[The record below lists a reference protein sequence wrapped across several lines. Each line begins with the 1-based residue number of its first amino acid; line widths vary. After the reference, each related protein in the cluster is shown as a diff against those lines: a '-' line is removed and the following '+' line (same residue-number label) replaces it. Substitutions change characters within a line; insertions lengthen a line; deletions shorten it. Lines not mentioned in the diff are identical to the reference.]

1 MVELKKDLPAMFEE
15 FADQRRNSFL
25 AIKKLKDAGTPVVG
39 VFCTYLPKEIANAMG
54 AVVVGLCSVSDE
66 TIPDAEKDLPR
77 NLCPLIKSSYGFAKT
92 DKCPFF
98 YFSDLVVGETTCDG
112 KKKMYEMLAEFKP
125 VYVIELPNR
134 QSEEGIA
141 MYRREI
147 IRFKEKLEEQFGTT
161 ITEEAIRHQIRLR
174 NETTKALLRLQYLMA
189 NDPAPVSGLDIV
201 NTSYGSGFNL
211 DLESLPGRINE
222 MADMIEADYAAGKNV
237 GKKPRI
243 LVTGSPSGGAALKV
257 IRAIEESGAV
267 VVAFENCA
275 GLKSMLLTD
284 EENPDVYDALARRYM
299 GIGCSCMSPN
309 PNRLAMLDRLID
321 EFKVDGV
328 VDLILQAC
336 HTYNV
341 ETSLVGKLVKE
352 KKGIPYTVVETD
364 YSQSDVGQIKTRMAA
379 FVEML

>member
-1 MVELKKDLPAMFEE
+1 MVELKKDLPEIFEE

-25 AIKKLKDAGTPVVG
+25 AIKKLKEQGVPVVG
-39 VFCTYLPKEIANAMG
+39 AFCTYLPKELPRAMG
-54 AVVVGLCSVSDE
+54 AAVVGLCSVSDE

-147 IRFKEKLEEQFGTT
+147 IRFKEELERRFETT
-161 ITEEAIRHQIRLR
+161 ITEEAIRHEIHLN
-174 NETTKALLRLQYLMA
+174 NEITKSLLRLQYLMA
-189 NDPAPVSGLDIV
+189 NDPA
-201 NTSYGSGFNL
+201 
-211 DLESLPGRINE
+211 
-222 MADMIEADYAAGKNV
+222 
-237 GKKPRI
+237 
-243 LVTGSPSGGAALKV
+243 
-257 IRAIEESGAV
+257 RAIEDAGAV
-267 VVAFENCA
+267 VVAFENCS

-284 EENPDVYDALARRYM
+284 EENPDVYDALARRYL

-309 PNRLAMLDRLID
+309 PNRMAMLDKLID
-321 EFKVDGV
+321 EFHVDGV
-328 VDLILQAC
+328 VDIILQAC

-341 ETSLVGKLVKE
+341 ETALVGKLVKE

-364 YSQSDVGQIKTRMAA
+364 YSQADVGQIQTRMAA